1 MTTLR
6 TFTSELAEVKLR
18 ELIIY
23 LCERRITARSFGT
36 SQLNTLLCLSDF
48 LHYRR
53 HGESITGA
61 DYVVAEHG
69 PWLVK
74 FELHLDPLIDDGKIV
89 IQSSDLGGYTQYRPM
104 ALASADLFGFNGA
117 EIATA
122 EQVLRATED
131 QSASELGDLAHSLT
145 RWRNGNLGD
154 PLPYELAVDGESG

>member
-1 MTTLR
+1 MTTLTR
-6 TFTSELAEVKLR
+6 FTSELGEPKLR

-74 FELHLDPLIDDGKIV
+74 FELYLDPLIDDGSIV
-89 IQSSDLGGYTQYRPM
+89 IQPSDLGGYTQYRPM
-104 ALASADLFGFNGA
+104 ALTSADLFGFNGA
-117 EIATA
+117 EIATT
-122 EQVLRATED
+122 EQILRATEG
-131 QSASELGDLAHSLT
+131 QSASELSDLAHSLT
-145 RWRNGNLGD
+145 HWRDGDLGS
-154 PLPYELAVDGESG
+154 PLSYESALNDSPS

>member
-1 MTTLR
+1 MTTLK
-6 TFTSELAEVKLR
+6 TFTSELADVKLR

-48 LHYRR
+48 LHFRR

-74 FELHLDPLIDDGKIV
+74 FELHLDPLLDNGSIV
-89 IQSSDLGGYTQYRPM
+89 IQSSDLGGFTQYRPM

-117 EIATA
+117 EVATT
-122 EQVLRATED
+122 EQILRATEG
-131 QSASELGDLAHSLT
+131 QSATELADLAHSLT
-145 RWRNGNLGD
+145 HWRDGDLGS
-154 PLPYELAVDGESG
+154 PLPYDLARDE

>member
-1 MTTLR
+1 MTTLT

-74 FELHLDPLIDDGKIV
+74 FELYLDPLIDDGSIV
-89 IQSSDLGGYTQYRPM
+89 IQPSDLGGYTQYRPM
-104 ALASADLFGFNGA
+104 ALTSADLFGFNGA
-117 EIATA
+117 EIATT
-122 EQVLRATED
+122 EQILRATEG
-131 QSASELGDLAHSLT
+131 QSASELSELADSLT
-145 RWRNGNLGD
+145 HWRGRDLGS
-154 PLPYELAVDGESG
+154 PLPYELALSE

>member
-1 MTTLR
+1 MTT
-6 TFTSELAEVKLR
+6 FKPFAEELAEVKLR
-18 ELIIY
+18 ELLIY

-61 DYVVAEHG
+61 EYVVAEHG

-131 QSASELGDLAHSLT
+131 QTASELGDLAHSLT
-145 RWRNGNLGD
+145 RWRNGDLGD
-154 PLPYELAVDGESG
+154 SLPYELALDGQSG

>member
-1 MTTLR
+1 M
-6 TFTSELAEVKLR
+6 
-18 ELIIY
+18 
-23 LCERRITARSFGT
+23 
-36 SQLNTLLCLSDF
+36 
-48 LHYRR
+48 HYRR
-53 HGESITGA
+53 YGESITGA
-61 DYVVAEHG
+61 EYVVAEHG

-89 IQSSDLGGYTQYRPM
+89 IQSSDLGGFTQYRPM

-131 QSASELGDLAHSLT
+131 QSASELGVLAHSLT

-154 PLPYELAVDGESG
+154 PLPYALALDDQSG

>member
-1 MTTLR
+1 MTTLKN
-6 TFTSELAEVKLR
+6 FTSELAEVKLR

-36 SQLNTLLCLSDF
+36 SQLNSLLCLSDF

-61 DYVVAEHG
+61 EYVVAEHG

-131 QSASELGDLAHSLT
+131 QTASELGDLAHSLT
-145 RWRNGNLGD
+145 RWRNGDLGD
-154 PLPYELAVDGESG
+154 SLPYNLALDGQSA

>member
-1 MTTLR
+1 MTTISSY
-6 TFTSELAEVKLR
+6 TSGLVDAKLR

-23 LCERRITARSFGT
+23 LCERRITARSFGA

-74 FELHLDPLIDDGKIV
+74 FELYLDPLLDDGSIV
-89 IQSSDLGGYTQYRPM
+89 IQPSDLGGYTQYRPM
-104 ALASADLFGFNGA
+104 ALVSADLFGFNGA
-117 EIATA
+117 ESAST
-122 EQVLRATED
+122 EQILRATEG

-145 RWRNGNLGD
+145 HWRDGELGS
-154 PLPYELAVDGESG
+154 PLPYDLARDD

>member
-1 MTTLR
+1 MTTLT
-6 TFTSELAEVKLR
+6 TFTSELAEPKLR

-74 FELHLDPLIDDGKIV
+74 FELYLDPLIDDGSIV
-89 IQSSDLGGYTQYRPM
+89 IQPSDLGGYTHYRPM
-104 ALASADLFGFNGA
+104 ALVSADLFGFNGA
-117 EIATA
+117 EIATT
-122 EQVLRATED
+122 EQILRATEEH
-131 QSASELGDLAHSLT
+131 SASELGDLAHSLT
-145 RWRNGNLGD
+145 RWRNGELGS
-154 PLPYELAVDGESG
+154 PLPYELALEEQSR

>member
-1 MTTLR
+1 MTTFKP
-6 TFTSELAEVKLR
+6 FTEELAEVKLR
-18 ELIIY
+18 ELLIY

-48 LHYRR
+48 LHFRR

-74 FELHLDPLIDDGKIV
+74 FELYLDPLLDDGSIV
-89 IQSSDLGGYTQYRPM
+89 IQPSDLGGYTQYRPM

-145 RWRNGNLGD
+145 RWRNGDLGD
-154 PLPYELAVDGESG
+154 PLPYELALDGQSA

>member
-6 TFTSELAEVKLR
+6 NFTSELAEVKLR

-36 SQLNTLLCLSDF
+36 SQLNSLLCLSDF

-145 RWRNGNLGD
+145 RWRNGDLGD
-154 PLPYELAVDGESG
+154 SLPYELALDGQSG

>member
-6 TFTSELAEVKLR
+6 TYTEELAEVKLR
-18 ELIIY
+18 ELLIY
-23 LCERRITARSFGT
+23 LCERRITASSFGT

-48 LHYRR
+48 LHVRR
-53 HGESITGA
+53 YGESITGA
-61 DYVVAEHG
+61 EYVVAEHG

-122 EQVLRATED
+122 EQVLRATEG

-145 RWRNGNLGD
+145 RWRDGELGD
-154 PLPYELAVDGESG
+154 PLPYDLALNE

>member
-1 MTTLR
+1 MTTLK
-6 TFTSELAEVKLR
+6 TFTSELAEIKLR

-48 LHYRR
+48 LHFRR

-74 FELHLDPLIDDGKIV
+74 FELYLDPLIDSGSIV
-89 IQSSDLGGYTQYRPM
+89 IQPSDLGGYTQYRPM
-104 ALASADLFGFNGA
+104 ALTSADLFGFNGA
-117 EIATA
+117 EIATT
-122 EQVLRATED
+122 EQILRATEG
-131 QSASELGDLAHSLT
+131 QSASELADLAHSLT
-145 RWRNGNLGD
+145 RWRNGELGS
-154 PLPYELAVDGESG
+154 PLPYELALQEQSR

>member
-1 MTTLR
+1 MTTLT
-6 TFTSELAEVKLR
+6 TFTAELAEPKLR

-74 FELHLDPLIDDGKIV
+74 FELYLDPLIDDGSIV
-89 IQSSDLGGYTQYRPM
+89 IQPSDLGGYTQYRPM
-104 ALASADLFGFNGA
+104 ALVSADLFGFNGA
-117 EIATA
+117 EIATT
-122 EQVLRATED
+122 EQILRATEEH
-131 QSASELGDLAHSLT
+131 SASELGDLAHSLT
-145 RWRNGNLGD
+145 RWRNGELGS
-154 PLPYELAVDGESG
+154 PLPYELALEEQSR

>member
-1 MTTLR
+1 MTTFKP
-6 TFTSELAEVKLR
+6 FTEELAEVKLR
-18 ELIIY
+18 ELLIY

-36 SQLNTLLCLSDF
+36 SQLNALLCLSDF

-61 DYVVAEHG
+61 EYVVAEHG

-89 IQSSDLGGYTQYRPM
+89 IQSSDLGGFTQYRPM
-104 ALASADLFGFNGA
+104 ALTSADLFGFNGA

-145 RWRNGNLGD
+145 RWRNGQLGD
-154 PLPYELAVDGESG
+154 PLSYESALDSQSG

>member
-48 LHYRR
+48 LHFRR

-74 FELHLDPLIDDGKIV
+74 FELHLDPLLDNGSIV
-89 IQSSDLGGYTQYRPM
+89 IQSSDLGGFTQYRPM

-117 EIATA
+117 EVATT
-122 EQVLRATED
+122 EQILRATEG
-131 QSASELGDLAHSLT
+131 QSATELADLAHSLT
-145 RWRNGNLGD
+145 HWRDGVLGS
-154 PLPYELAVDGESG
+154 PLSYDLARDE

>member
-1 MTTLR
+1 MTTL
-6 TFTSELAEVKLR
+6 TSYTSGLAEPKLR

-23 LCERRITARSFGT
+23 LCERRITARSFGA

-48 LHYRR
+48 LHFRR

-74 FELHLDPLIDDGKIV
+74 FELYLDPLIDDGSIT
-89 IQSSDLGGYTQYRPM
+89 IQPSDLGGYTQYRPM

-117 EIATA
+117 EIATT
-122 EQVLRATED
+122 EQILRASEG
-131 QSASELGDLAHSLT
+131 QSATELADLAHSLT
-145 RWRNGNLGD
+145 HWRDGALGD
-154 PLPYELAVDGESG
+154 PLPYELALDDQPT

>member
-1 MTTLR
+1 MTTLN

-61 DYVVAEHG
+61 DYVIAELG

-131 QSASELGDLAHSLT
+131 QTASELGDLAHSLT
-145 RWRNGNLGD
+145 RWRNGDLGD
-154 PLPYELAVDGESG
+154 SLPYELALDSQSA

>member
-1 MTTLR
+1 MTTFKP
-6 TFTSELAEVKLR
+6 FTEELAEVKLR
-18 ELIIY
+18 ELLIY

-61 DYVVAEHG
+61 EYVVAEHG

-154 PLPYELAVDGESG
+154 PLPYELALDDQSG

>member
-1 MTTLR
+1 MTTLK
-6 TFTSELAEVKLR
+6 TFTSDLAEVKLR

-48 LHYRR
+48 LHFRR

-74 FELHLDPLIDDGKIV
+74 FELYLDPLIDSDSIV
-89 IQSSDLGGYTQYRPM
+89 IQPSDLGGYTQYRPM
-104 ALASADLFGFNGA
+104 ALTSADLFGFNGA
-117 EIATA
+117 EIATT
-122 EQVLRATED
+122 EQILRATEG
-131 QSASELGDLAHSLT
+131 QSASELADLAQSLT
-145 RWRNGNLGD
+145 HWRDGVLGEA
-154 PLPYELAVDGESG
+154 LPHELALDVRSG

>member
-1 MTTLR
+1 MTTLN
-6 TFTSELAEVKLR
+6 TFTAELAEVKLR
-18 ELIIY
+18 ELMIY

-53 HGESITGA
+53 HRESITGA
-61 DYVVAEHG
+61 EYVVAEHG

-145 RWRNGNLGD
+145 RWRNGDLGD
-154 PLPYELAVDGESG
+154 SLPYDLALDDQSG

>member
-1 MTTLR
+1 MTTLKS
-6 TFTSELAEVKLR
+6 FTSELAEVKLR

-74 FELHLDPLIDDGKIV
+74 FELYLDPLLDNGSII
-89 IQSSDLGGYTQYRPM
+89 IQPSDLGGYTQYRPM
-104 ALASADLFGFNGA
+104 ALTSADLFGFNGA
-117 EIATA
+117 EIATT
-122 EQVLRATED
+122 EQILRATEG
-131 QSASELGDLAHSLT
+131 QSASELADLAHSLT
-145 RWRNGNLGD
+145 RWRNGDLGS
-154 PLPYELAVDGESG
+154 PLPYELALQEQSR